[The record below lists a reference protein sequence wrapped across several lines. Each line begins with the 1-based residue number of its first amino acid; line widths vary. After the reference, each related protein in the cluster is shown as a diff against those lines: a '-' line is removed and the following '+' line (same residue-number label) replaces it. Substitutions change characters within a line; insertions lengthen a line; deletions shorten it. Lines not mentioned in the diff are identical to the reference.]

1 MSDVEKVI
9 VDNTGLVY
17 HQLHKFNLAYN
28 EDAISYAM
36 EALWKAASTYDESRN
51 CKFSTYASTCIYNG
65 IMMYLRV
72 HSKEQLLD
80 TVSLEAEL
88 NEDGLTYVDLIAG
101 ADDIELEQFSA
112 INKAINRA
120 IANTH
125 NEKHKEV
132 VIKWIESNFE
142 VTQKELAEMLGISQA
157 QVSRILSIFKNK
169 LKKELEGSI

>member
-72 HSKEQLLD
+72 SSKEQLLD

-142 VTQKELAEMLGISQA
+142 ATQNELAEMLDISQA

>member
-28 EDAISYAM
+28 EDAVSYAM

-72 HSKEQLLD
+72 SSKEQLLD

-101 ADDIELEQFSA
+101 SNDIELEQFSTISTA
-112 INKAINRA
+112 ISKVLDRICND
-120 IANTH
+120 
-125 NEKHKEV
+125 KHKE
-132 VIKWIESNFE
+132 IITKWIESNFE
-142 VTQKELAEMLGISQA
+142 ATQTELAKELGFSQA

-169 LKKELEGSI
+169 LKKELEGSL

>member
-72 HSKEQLLD
+72 SSKEQLLD

-88 NEDGLTYVDLIAG
+88 NEDGLTYEDLIAG
-101 ADDIELEQFSA
+101 SNDIELEQFST

-125 NEKHKEV
+125 NEKHKEI

-142 VTQKELAEMLGISQA
+142 ATQKELAEMLDISQA